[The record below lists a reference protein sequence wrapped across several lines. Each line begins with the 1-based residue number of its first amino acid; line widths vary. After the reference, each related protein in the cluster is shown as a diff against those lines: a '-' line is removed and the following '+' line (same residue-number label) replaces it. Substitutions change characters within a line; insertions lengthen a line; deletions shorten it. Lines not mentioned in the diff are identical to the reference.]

1 MQMKRLTASDQIYEI
16 LRSQILFLE
25 LKPGEDLNMQKL
37 LTQTGMSRS
46 PLRDALLRLQKDNLV
61 EIFPQRGSRIS
72 KINLKQVEVERFMR
86 LTMEL
91 AVVPSFAEKCTKEHL
106 FKMRTAI
113 ESQKIAI
120 ENKDYAG
127 FLNNDDSFH
136 KIIFTETG
144 MERLWN
150 ISQNQSGNYRRI
162 RFLSGNIPGVLNKI
176 LTEHEMIMEAFSKK
190 DGEKALELE
199 KAHLTKLLTEL
210 DIMTEKY
217 PEYFEA

>member
-25 LKPGEDLNMQKL
+25 LKPGGDLNMQKL

-91 AVVPSFAEKCTKEHL
+91 AVVPSFAEICAKEHL

-113 ESQKIAI
+113 ESQKIAL

-176 LTEHEMIMEAFSKK
+176 LDEHEMIMEAFSKK

-210 DIMTEKY
+210 DIMTKKY
-217 PEYFEA
+217 PDYFEA